1 MTTANLPN
9 GLTLRDFDRATGSLA
24 ARLPEPLRPLATIAY
39 NVAWSWLPGASEL
52 FEAIDPELWHFTR
65 HNPVRLLVE
74 ATPQVLGA
82 AAADPAFVDRVDA
95 AAAALQQ
102 DLERPFSG
110 DLDPDRPVAFLCAEF
125 GLHESLPQYSGGL
138 GVLAGD
144 IVKEASDL
152 ALPMVAVGLFYRLGY
167 FQQRLDAAGWQHES
181 WVPYDPATGPLIRV
195 TDSNGQQMLVRVP
208 VRGSDVVARVWQVQV
223 GRVPLFLLDT
233 DLPVNEPAE
242 GWTTARLYDSDP
254 DIRLAQYTV
263 LGVGAIRVLRALGI
277 EPGVVHLNEGHAA
290 QAALEL
296 AADEVARGATFH
308 DARESVRQR
317 CVFTTHTPVAAGN
330 ETYPPETLLS
340 ALPSLPQRLG
350 LEPHELVDLGRV
362 HAGTHEPAGMTP
374 IAIRLARS
382 TNGVSERHGE
392 VARAMWNDLF
402 PGPVEDV
409 PIRHVTNGVHLPTW
423 MGLHFRGLLDQ
434 YLGEGWWRRA
444 EDPATW
450 EAVQDIPDELL
461 WGARQLARR
470 DLTTWIRDR
479 SATDRL
485 RRGESLDYVAAALDT
500 MHPDVLTVGFAR
512 RVAAYKRLNL
522 LTRDVDR
529 MISLLTGDQ
538 RLQLLIAGKAH
549 PKDDGAKGIVRDL
562 FAYRG
567 SRAIAERVVFI
578 EDYDIE
584 VGRRMTSGCDV
595 WLNVPRPPLEA
606 SGTSGMKV
614 VLNGGLNLSVLD
626 GWWAEGYDG
635 TNGWGIDGSI
645 DPDHGH
651 QDHEHSQALFELLSK
666 EVLPTFY
673 DRGKD
678 GVPHGWVQMMKASLM
693 TLGPQFSATR
703 MMRDYERTVYP
714 GHTVR

>member
-1 MTTANLPN
+1 MTTANLPA
-9 GLTLRDFDRATGSLA
+9 GLGFKDFNRATSSLA
-24 ARLPEPLRPLATIAY
+24 ARLPEPLRPMATIAY
-39 NVAWSWLPGASEL
+39 NMGWSWHPNGESL

-82 AAADPAFVDRVDA
+82 SAADPALVDRVEAVA
-95 AAAALQQ
+95 ADLQA
-102 DLERPFSG
+102 DLERPFNS
-110 DLDPDRPVAFLCAEF
+110 DLDPERPVAFLCAEF
-125 GLHESLPQYSGGL
+125 GMHESLPQYSGGL

-152 ALPMVAVGLFYRLGY
+152 ALPMIAVGLFYRLGY
-167 FQQRLDAAGWQHES
+167 FQQRLDATGWQHES
-181 WVPYDPATGPLIRV
+181 WVPYDPATGPLVRV
-195 TDSNGQQMLVRVP
+195 TDSNGQQLLVRVP
-208 VRGSDVVARVWQVQV
+208 VRGRDIIAKVWQVQV

-242 GWTTARLYDSDP
+242 RWTTARLYDADP

-263 LGVGAIRVLRALGI
+263 LGVGAIRVLRALGV
-277 EPGVVHLNEGHAA
+277 EPGIVHLNEGHAA

-296 AADEVARGATFH
+296 AAEEVERGATFH
-308 DARESVRQR
+308 DARESVRRR
-317 CVFTTHTPVAAGN
+317 CVFTTHTPVQAGN

-340 ALPSLPQRLG
+340 AVPTLAERLG
-350 LEPHELVDLGRV
+350 LQDEELLNLGRV
-362 HAGTHEPAGMTP
+362 HPDGHEQAGMTP
-374 IAIRLARS
+374 VAMRLSRS
-382 TNGVSERHGE
+382 TNGVSQRHGE
-392 VARAMWNDLF
+392 VARAMWNELF
-402 PGPVEDV
+402 PGPVEEV
-409 PIRHVTNGVHLPTW
+409 PITHVTNGVHLPTW
-423 MGLHFRGLLDQ
+423 MGPHFRGLLDQ
-434 YLGEGWWRRA
+434 HLGDGWWHRA
-444 EDPATW
+444 EDPTTW
-450 EAVQDIPDELL
+450 KAVQDIPDEQI

-470 DLTTWIRDR
+470 DLIAWMRER
-479 SATDRL
+479 SAVDRL
-485 RRGESLDYVAAALDT
+485 RRGEGLSYVQAAMDSL
-500 MHPDVLTVGFAR
+500 HPDVLTVGFAR
-512 RVAAYKRLNL
+512 RVAAYKRLHL

-529 MISLLTGDQ
+529 MIALLTGDQ

-567 SRAIAERVVFI
+567 SRAIAERVVFV

-584 VGRRMTSGCDV
+584 VGRRLTSGCDV

-626 GWWAEGYDG
+626 GWWAEGFDG

-651 QDHEHSQALFELLSK
+651 QDHAHNQALVELLTK

-678 GVPHGWVQMMKASLM
+678 GVPARWVQMVKSSLM
-693 TLGPQFSATR
+693 TLGPQFCATR
-703 MMRDYERTVYP
+703 MMRDYQTRIYP
-714 GHTVR
+714 APE